1 MAVQGFSDAVER
13 KILDHL
19 FDDGTYTVT
28 GPVYLA
34 LTTVAVAEGD
44 TAATITE
51 ATYTGYA
58 RKAIANTDMNAA
70 STTSNNTTKVN
81 GNALSF
87 PGCTAGTSTCIGF
100 AICSTSSGAGD
111 VIMFGTLPSVVI
123 STTQTPATVG
133 AGALSAALD

>member
-19 FDDGTYTVT
+19 FGGTAYA
-28 GPVYLA
+28 PSSPLYLA

-58 RKAIANTDMNAA
+58 RKAVATTDMNAA
-70 STTSNNTTKVN
+70 ATASNNTTKTN
-81 GNALSF
+81 LNALSF
-87 PGCTAGTSTCIGF
+87 AGCTAGTSTCIGF
-100 AICSTSSGAGD
+100 ALCSSSSGAGD